1 MYCLTILEARNT
13 KSNVG
18 RVDSF
23 QELEGKGLLQD
34 PVLDTQMTVF
44 KFTWC
49 SLCIFILSSPH
60 ACLCVQM
67 SPLYEDIV
75 LLD

>member
-1 MYCLTILEARNT
+1 MYRLTILEARNT
-13 KSNVG
+13 KSNIG

-34 PVLDTQMTVF
+34 PVLDIQMTVF

-49 SLCIFILSSPH
+49 SLCIFIRSPH
-60 ACLCVQM
+60 ACLCVQI